1 MLKQQE
7 EEAAAKDGGSH
18 KKKGGKSA
26 KHAKNASMD
35 KEVETFKNI
44 VKDYNR
50 VHVDPRDF
58 NSDLPILQALGAESY
73 DKLQNIDYLQ
83 IQLEVALKKFVKDWK
98 TVDSSKI
105 NQLMQYGIVQEVMK
119 IEERKA
125 VRREAAL
132 RPSPVKKNEDD
143 EDTSVNNGGGPGK
156 HSPRPT

>member
-1 MLKQQE
+1 LLKQQE
-7 EEAAAKDGGSH
+7 EEAAAKDGGASH
-18 KKKGGKSA
+18 KKKGGKST
-26 KHAKNASMD
+26 KHAKTASMD
-35 KEVETFKNI
+35 AAAKDVETFKNI

-73 DKLQNIDYLQ
+73 DKLQNIEYLQ
-83 IQLEVALKKFVKDWK
+83 IQLEQALRKFVKDWK

-132 RPSPVKKNEDD
+132 RP
-143 EDTSVNNGGGPGK
+143 
-156 HSPRPT
+156 